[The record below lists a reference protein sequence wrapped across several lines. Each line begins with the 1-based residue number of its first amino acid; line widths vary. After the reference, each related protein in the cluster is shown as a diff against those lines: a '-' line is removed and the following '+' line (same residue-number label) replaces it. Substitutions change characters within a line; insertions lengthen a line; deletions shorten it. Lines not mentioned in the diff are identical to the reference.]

1 MYTTLAPFGLTRMG
15 CRHDTTR
22 DGGQSQWRQ
31 HQGGAGSRTWEKSC
45 TKLDLA
51 AATLRERASEST
63 DSREN
68 RQTHVVKKFEGRF
81 ILLPFDTSVAVDL
94 LFDLVVGAST
104 CARAPP

>member
-1 MYTTLAPFGLTRMG
+1 MVSHSGVSTKADGLTHLG
-15 CRHDTTR
+15 EELYKV
-22 DGGQSQWRQ
+22 GP
-31 HQGGAGSRTWEKSC
+31 GSS
-45 TKLDLA
+45 DA
-51 AATLRERASEST
+51 NERASEST